1 MSLSSK
7 SSYDDGKD
15 GYLDMI
21 LCRVAL
27 IVSMWSDQW
36 FIKVSDLAIY
46 QEIYNTNN
54 LPIYLVKLILYF
66 YLCRHFT

>member
-36 FIKVSDLAIY
+36 FIKVSGVDIKNFLG
-46 QEIYNTNN
+46 
-54 LPIYLVKLILYF
+54 YF
-66 YLCRHFT
+66 MISNIPGHIKH